1 MSVRTLPVVHGET
14 NSFVHL
20 SLTIFSLSSNWV
32 LAAVVV
38 IGSLGLT
45 VGEPFLPESGP
56 QLYDGDVTIS
66 DTLGVA
72 SFEGASVEMKD
83 DCSVVEE

>member
-56 QLYDGDVTIS
+56 QLDFVF
-66 DTLGVA
+66 VFVFFF
-72 SFEGASVEMKD
+72 SFFFSIKL
-83 DCSVVEE
+83 